1 MAEHSGVQSVER
13 TFLLLEILCKNGET
27 SVTELSSIS
36 GLHKT
41 TVCRLLSTLCN
52 LGYVKQNEKTG
63 RYGISLKFLTVSS
76 GILNTFDI
84 RTHARPSFK
93 KLSKESHETV
103 HLVCRDGDDIV
114 YIDKFESPDNSVRM
128 VSRIGFSLPMICTAV
143 GKAILATMD
152 DRTIEKIWN
161 RSCHEKKTPHTI
173 MSFDKFIDEINLVR
187 KNGFAVDNEENE
199 LGVRCVA
206 AALPD
211 PDSVCRYA
219 FSVSAP
225 ITRMDDLRLGQ
236 ISELVLKTKNEIIG
250 KDNN

>member
-1 MAEHSGVQSVER
+1 MAEHSNGVQSVER
-13 TFLLLEILCKNGET
+13 TFLLLEILCKNGDT
-27 SVTELSSIS
+27 SVTELSCLS

-41 TVCRLLSTLCN
+41 TVCRLLSTLCS

-84 RTHARPSFK
+84 RSYARPFFK

-143 GKAILATMD
+143 GKAILASLD

-161 RSCHEKKTPHTI
+161 RSSHEQKTPHTI
-173 MSFDKFIDEINLVR
+173 TTFDKFMAEINDVR
-187 KNGFAVDNEENE
+187 KNGYAVDNEENE

-206 AALPD
+206 AALLE

-225 ITRMDDLRLGQ
+225 ITRMDDSRLKQ
-236 ISELVLKTKNEIIG
+236 IAELVLEAKKEIIE
-250 KDNN
+250 K